1 VFVVSF
7 YLMSFLQVFLIRP
20 LASRLSD
27 SDTTLVHKN
36 IASRKHNI
44 CYEAKLLSVYG
55 ATKGKPRK
63 VMCYVGPK
71 QVSIRE
77 GREFNCA
84 KC

>member
-1 VFVVSF
+1 
-7 YLMSFLQVFLIRP
+7 MSSCRCP
-20 LASRLSD
+20 LPD

-44 CYEAKLLSVYG
+44 CYEAKLLSIYG
-55 ATKGKPRK
+55 ATKNKPRK

-71 QVSIRE
+71 QVSTASRTPIE
-77 GREFNCA
+77 VG